1 MKYII
6 YYLLPCRISY
16 KLLYE
21 TMGITTGFLS
31 FKNSKEASLKA
42 TYVTYDEYKHMN
54 KADKLYYFDA
64 YVKHNKILNMID
76 SNKWNII
83 SIIGIIAT
91 FIFGFISIL

>member
-1 MKYII
+1 
-6 YYLLPCRISY
+6 
-16 KLLYE
+16 
-21 TMGITTGFLS
+21 
-31 FKNSKEASLKA
+31 
-42 TYVTYDEYKHMN
+42 MN